1 VTLGTYGGATSIP
14 VLAIDA
20 KGRVTTAST
29 SAITSNTGFRNR
41 IINGDMRIDQRNAGA
56 SVTATTTVVPT
67 YTLDR
72 WAYYCTQAS
81 KFTIQRNAGSV
92 TPPSGYSNYIGLVS
106 SSAYS
111 VISTDNFQIIQRIEG
126 FNTSDLAFGTGSA
139 KTITIS
145 FWVYSSLTGTFGGEI
160 NNDAGTQY
168 YPFSFSI
175 SSANTWEQK
184 TITIAGSTTGTWAS
198 DNSNGLQFSISL
210 GMGSTLVGTA
220 GAWTSSQILA
230 PTGSVNLVA
239 TNGAYL
245 YITGVQL
252 EAGSTATDFERRPIG
267 TELALCQRYFSR
279 TDSFNAVGASSSTV
293 ISTISFPV
301 EMKSNPT
308 IDTTGVIKVTDTVS
322 GDYTQNSKGAAIVNS
337 TRVTKTGVSIEFS
350 NFPATITTY
359 RPLPSIP
366 NETSYVTFS
375 AEL

>member
-1 VTLGTYGGATSIP
+1 MPTSIHGTNGITFN
-14 VLAIDA
+14 V
-20 KGRVTTAST
+20 GST
-29 SAITSNTGFRNR
+29 QNTRPAVGFRNR

-56 SVTATTTVVPT
+56 SVTATTTLVPT

-81 KFTIQRNAGSV
+81 KYTIQRNAGSV
-92 TPPSGYSNYIGLVS
+92 TPPSGYSNYIGFVS

-111 VISTDNFQIIQRIEG
+111 VLSTDNFQIIQRIEG
-126 FNTSDLAFGTGSA
+126 FNTSDLAFGTASA

-210 GMGSTLVGTA
+210 GMGSALTGTA
-220 GAWTSSQILA
+220 GAWTSSQVLA

-252 EAGSTATDFERRPIG
+252 EAGSTATEFERRPIG
-267 TELALCQRYFSR
+267 TELALCQRYFIAYE
-279 TDSFNAVGASSSTV
+279 FG
-293 ISTISFPV
+293 
-301 EMKSNPT
+301 
-308 IDTTGVIKVTDTVS
+308 TGTDT
-322 GDYTQNSKGAAIVNS
+322 IVNS
-337 TRVTKTGVSIEFS
+337 HYLNGNTQSTSLS
-350 NFPATITTY
+350 FPATMRALPTGEFGTTAGTFWNATSSAALNTATSSFALTKY
-359 RPLPSIP
+359 SFRIGATANPSSISP
-366 NETSYVTFS
+366 AQLILNGTPKFS